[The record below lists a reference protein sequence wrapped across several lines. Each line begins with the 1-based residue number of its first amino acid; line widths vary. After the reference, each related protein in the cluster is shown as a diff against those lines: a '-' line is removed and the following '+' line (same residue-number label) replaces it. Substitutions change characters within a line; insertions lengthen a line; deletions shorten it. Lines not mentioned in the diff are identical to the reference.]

1 MIDSL
6 TTIIEPSTFQTFSMW
21 TRVNLMPVLM
31 VMNLIMSWVVFGV
44 MVKSRGWKSEI
55 SSAYGY
61 AAVAWSL
68 CVGMI

>member
-6 TTIIEPSTFQTFSMW
+6 TTIIEPSTFQTFSVW

>member
-6 TTIIEPSTFQTFSMW
+6 TTIIEPSTFQTFSVW

-44 MVKSRGWKSEI
+44 MVKSRGFIKVI
-55 SSAYGY
+55 D
-61 AAVAWSL
+61 
-68 CVGMI
+68 I

>member
-1 MIDSL
+1 
-6 TTIIEPSTFQTFSMW
+6 MW